1 MTFNENLK
9 NDKMSSNKG
18 RKKTVVLSRENAF
31 CPVQSKSIIDRLELN
46 ILPKKGI
53 DSWSTIH
60 LHGIELKGNQ
70 LYKRGKHYNDN
81 IV

>member
-1 MTFNENLK
+1 M
-9 NDKMSSNKG
+9 DYG
-18 RKKTVVLSRENAF
+18 
-31 CPVQSKSIIDRLELN
+31 SKSIIDRLELN

-70 LYKRGKHYNDN
+70 LYKRGKHYNAN
-81 IV
+81 IVQYSDIKL